1 MSHDFDTGRIEDGG
15 QRSEPAAALGQL
27 DQDFNAILEKY
38 KVMQTSSAVVEK
50 FAMIV
55 GGLAE
60 TTFEWSV
67 KDGGQNTTGRFQF
80 ENVHDKFYA
89 YAGLVVYAFE
99 RMQDFIKG
107 NSTPAIEAFV
117 RELYGVLSNH
127 GIQPANSGN
136 PFSPGNPIYLAKFNE
151 YGFRTVICRDETKQG
166 TGITTTYAG
175 SAWRSF
181 ARVGGVFSF
190 SRTSGAKAKPTAASK
205 ATVSGPDMPAEN
217 RVMEVEVE
225 KIDFIAARVRRAS
238 ADAIRQAY
246 LQRLNIS
253 QRPKV

>member
-1 MSHDFDTGRIEDGG
+1 MRHGFDTGRIVDGG

-27 DQDFNAILEKY
+27 HADFNAILERY
-38 KVMQTSSAVVEK
+38 KAMQTSSAVVEK
-50 FAMIV
+50 FAVIV
-55 GGLAE
+55 GGLSE
-60 TTFEWSV
+60 TTFAWPV

-107 NSTPAIEAFV
+107 DSTPAIEAFV
-117 RELYGVLSNH
+117 SELYGVLSNH

-151 YGFRTVICRDETKQG
+151 YGFRTVIRRDETKQG

-175 SAWRSF
+175 SAWRNF
-181 ARVGGVFSF
+181 ARAGGAFSF
-190 SRTSGAKAKPTAASK
+190 SRRAAPSTAAGSTLT
-205 ATVSGPDMPAEN
+205 AEEQRAREERMGVETVTIDPDQVL
-217 RVMEVEVE
+217 R
-225 KIDFIAARVRRAS
+225 DRAS
-238 ADAIRQAY
+238 Y
-246 LQRLNIS
+246 LDRNY
-253 QRPKV
+253 RKHK